1 MPSKVCVYGK
11 AQNRTALGIV
21 HAYMVMYPHATL
33 EDLRKAFPNELNPD
47 KGVKE
52 IFVYVEDKGTTA
64 NWEGYFRKS
73 DETLHTG
80 DGKRVAVV
88 TMWTKPSFDR
98 IVEHAKEY
106 DIEVAN
112 FESAGKVG
120 EKGGFRLEYLN
131 GYIPPVAG
139 RKKKL
144 PWWVWLLL
152 LLAIGVAIFFA
163 MRKPASEVKEKVVE
177 KVVYVERMEEI
188 EKDFNA
194 AKFEQ
199 GTAELSVEAKFVL
212 HDLAQYM
219 EKNPEMKLKLV
230 GHTSSEG
237 SQAFNQALSE
247 ARAEAAVKFLINSGI
262 AADRL
267 QYEGKGASEPVDPN
281 KPELNRRTEFIVI
294 E

>member
-177 KVVYVERMEEI
+177 KVVYVERMEER